1 MLNKRLAVMIG
12 GTAACA
18 LGIGFVMQ
26 NTIPAPGSAPVVQAT
41 VVQAAVVS
49 DPVETVEQVPE
60 APLEIERIVLTSTQ
74 PDEDL
79 LNARTSTP
87 IQLPETPKDPQTP
100 RLGCDAD
107 LSAIAVDHGNVR
119 IGVIAPCQ
127 QNERLTVHHSGLM
140 FSGATDENGV
150 YSVIVPA
157 LSEHAVFIIDFA
169 SGTDMVASVSVPD
182 LAEYDRIA
190 VQWSGKSGFEIH
202 AREFGAGY
210 GEEGHVWSGNTIQA
224 TGQVFRLG
232 EMQGLSPLM
241 AEVYSFPRATT
252 TRSGSVVMTVETE
265 VTASNCGQDVSAQSI
280 ELRGGQALRTRE
292 MVLSI
297 PNCSAIGDFLVLN
310 NLVDDLKI
318 AAK

>member
-26 NTIPAPGSAPVVQAT
+26 KTIPAPQPVPVIQAQT
-41 VVQAAVVS
+41 IS
-49 DPVETVEQVPE
+49 DPVIQTNPVSDE
-60 APLEIERIVLTSTQ
+60 PLEIDGITLTSAQ

-79 LNARTSTP
+79 IVARSTAP
-87 IQLPETPKDPQTP
+87 DQLPETPKDPKTP
-100 RLGCDAD
+100 RLGCDVD
-107 LSAIAVDHGNVR
+107 LSAIAVDQGHVR

-140 FSGATDENGV
+140 FSAATDENGI
-150 YSVIVPA
+150 YSVLVPA
-157 LSEHAVFIIDFA
+157 MSEQAVFIVDFA
-169 SGTDMVASVSVPD
+169 NGTDMVASVSVSD

-190 VQWSGKSGFEIH
+190 VQWSGNSGFEIH

-210 GEEGHVWSGNTIQA
+210 GDDGHVWSGTDTSA
-224 TGQVFRLG
+224 TGQVVRLG
-232 EMQGLSPLM
+232 ENQGLNPLM
-241 AEVYSFPRATT
+241 AEVYTFPRATNT
-252 TRSGSVVMTVETE
+252 QSGSIAMTVETE
-265 VTASNCGQDVSAQSI
+265 VTAHNCGKDVSAQSI
-280 ELRGGQALRTRE
+280 ELRGGQSLRTRD
-292 MVLSI
+292 MVLSV

>member
-26 NTIPAPGSAPVVQAT
+26 KTIPAPQPVPVVQAQT
-41 VVQAAVVS
+41 IS
-49 DPVETVEQVPE
+49 DPVIQTNPVSDE
-60 APLEIERIVLTSTQ
+60 PLEIDGITLTSAQ

-79 LNARTSTP
+79 IVARSTAP
-87 IQLPETPKDPQTP
+87 DQLPETPKDPKTP
-100 RLGCDAD
+100 RLGCDVD
-107 LSAIAVDHGNVR
+107 LSAIAVDQGHVR

-140 FSGATDENGV
+140 FSAATDENGI
-150 YSVIVPA
+150 YSVLVPA
-157 LSEHAVFIIDFA
+157 MSEQAVFIVDFA
-169 SGTDMVASVSVPD
+169 NGTDMVASVSVPD
-182 LAEYDRIA
+182 LAGYDRIA
-190 VQWSGKSGFEIH
+190 VQWSGNSGFEIH

-210 GEEGHVWSGNTIQA
+210 GDDGHVWSGTDTSA
-224 TGQVFRLG
+224 TGRVVRLG
-232 EMQGLSPLM
+232 ENQGLNPLM
-241 AEVYSFPRATT
+241 AEVYTFPRATNT
-252 TRSGSVVMTVETE
+252 QSGSIAMTVETE
-265 VTASNCGQDVSAQSI
+265 VTAHNCGKDVSAQSI
-280 ELRGGQALRTRE
+280 ELRGGQSLRTRD
-292 MVLSI
+292 MVLSV